1 MCGCLKFYVQYMCNQ
16 NQRIAMRNY
25 QVQGNLFVQESRL
38 CEFLVILPL
47 PNHIQQQVNVFKEE
61 FEVLYGDYNSRH
73 SIPHITICD
82 FLLFE
87 HRTYDT
93 MQFFKKRLQS
103 MYPLG
108 LKITGFNAFDSS
120 KTLFL
125 DIERSE
131 GYNTLLTEVDITR
144 QMMRLRKNY
153 FQRNQPMI
161 NVAKNLNPD
170 TYHEAKEVFTSRNF
184 STEFEVDRM
193 EILKFDFITRRYRL
207 FGSIPFSGR

>member
-1 MCGCLKFYVQYMCNQ
+1 
-16 NQRIAMRNY
+16 MRNY

-47 PNHIQQQVNVFKEE
+47 PRHIQQQVNVFKEE

-73 SIPHITICD
+73 SVPHITVCD

-93 MQFFKKRLQS
+93 MTFFQNRLQS
-103 MYPLG
+103 IYPLH
-108 LKITGFNAFDSS
+108 LNIRGFDSFDSS

-125 DIERSE
+125 DVE
-131 GYNTLLTEVDITR
+131 NTEEYTSLLTEVDITR
-144 QMMRLRKNY
+144 QMLRLRKNY
-153 FQRNQPMI
+153 FQRDQPMI
-161 NVAKNLNPD
+161 TIARNLNTR
-170 TYHEAKEVFTSRNF
+170 TYREAREVFSNRKFNTG
-184 STEFEVDRM
+184 FEVDRM

-207 FGSIPFSGR
+207 FGTIPFQGSVSE